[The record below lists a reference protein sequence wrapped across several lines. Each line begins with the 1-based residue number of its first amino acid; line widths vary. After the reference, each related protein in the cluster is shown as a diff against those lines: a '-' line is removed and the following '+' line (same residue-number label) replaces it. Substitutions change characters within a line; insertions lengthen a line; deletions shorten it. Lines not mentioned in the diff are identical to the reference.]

1 MMVDDWTT
9 AKNLAAT
16 WEDLKSTRGR
26 DGSKPPPIGV
36 DGVSARAFDLR
47 LEDNLREISRMLE
60 QPSRD
65 GGRLTRYR
73 FGPLRRKI
81 ISREPGSIRE
91 IFVPR
96 IRDQIVLRAIGGL
109 IKSKLAADAQWT
121 PDTSPR
127 RAVKQ
132 VIAAR
137 ENGCRFVM
145 RTDIEK
151 YYQSIPHDKLLDRV
165 RNLNIDG
172 TALQLTADILRTP
185 LRNPAEGSER
195 DVRPEQ
201 GVPTGASI
209 STILGELYLADLLE
223 ELGAAAQLHLVR
235 YMDDLLLASASMDD
249 LEEGTARL
257 ESAIRRKGLLLS
269 KAKTKWTSFEDGF
282 EFLGFNFK
290 GGKVLVSGRKSLR
303 WVRMYQGIARKY
315 IERVNAFDPPGG
327 SNEPLREMI
336 VEFNSEISGAT
347 GMLVPYYSMA
357 DDLEPFRQL
366 DRQIRRVIG
375 GIFRRQN
382 LKMEG
387 GFRVESAHAWA
398 WKYKR
403 GYEKAMAAAQKKFA
417 ARGDAG

>member
-1 MMVDDWTT
+1 MSVDVWTS
-9 AKNLAAT
+9 AENLAAI

-36 DGVSARAFDLR
+36 DGVSARVFDSR
-47 LEDNLREISRMLE
+47 LEANLREISRMLS

-65 GGRLTRYR
+65 GARSTRYR
-73 FGPLRRKI
+73 FAPLRRKI

-109 IKSKLAADAQWT
+109 IKSKLAANSLWT
-121 PDTSPR
+121 ADTSPR
-127 RAVKQ
+127 RAVKR

-137 ENGCRFVM
+137 ENGYRFVL

-151 YYQSIPHDKLLDRV
+151 YYQSIPHDELLDRV
-165 RNLNIDG
+165 RRLQVDD
-172 TALQLTADILRTP
+172 TALQLTEDILTTP
-185 LRNPAEGSER
+185 LRNPAEGGAG
-195 DVRPEQ
+195 DIQPVQ

-209 STILGELYLADLLE
+209 STILGEMYLADLVEDSL
-223 ELGAAAQLHLVR
+223 AADRLHLVR
-235 YMDDLLLASASMDD
+235 YMDDLLLASASRDD
-249 LEEGTARL
+249 LEDGAARL
-257 ESAIRRKGLLLS
+257 ETAIHQKRLSLS
-269 KAKTKWTSFEDGF
+269 KAKTTWTSFEEGF

-290 GGKVLVSGRKSLR
+290 GDKVFVSEKKSLR
-303 WVRMYQGIARKY
+303 WIRMYQGIARKY
-315 IERVNAFDPPGG
+315 IERINAFDPPGA

-336 VEFNSEISGAT
+336 GAFNRATSGAT

-357 DDLEPFRQL
+357 DNLEPFRKL
-366 DRQIRRVIG
+366 DRKIRRVIG

-387 GFRVESAHAWA
+387 DFRVESAHAWA

-403 GYEKAMAAAQKKFA
+403 GYEKAMAAAQKRFA
-417 ARGDAG
+417 ARADVG